1 MKVKLMNVK
10 VKFTDKEKILS
21 LDQSKSKIDSLNV
34 QEKSKSI
41 SKMDEASAE
50 SSVEFLEQEVPM
62 KSENKQIHKKRT
74 KNNLKL
80 KSHRGKQI
88 KKSSSTEIDKRMI
101 SARNGN
107 AKMNAKKKLKRKT
120 KKKKTKASS
129 TLEHELPSQQPPSL
143 KENEMSDE
151 RWNETYQIF
160 GKPKNGRKNK
170 KQLSMEQFGTD
181 QLLSKQYRGVRSM
194 VEPIG
199 CQKIVMK
206 GWKPHYKVKKI
217 WLQDISIISVVLK

>member
-1 MKVKLMNVK
+1 
-10 VKFTDKEKILS
+10 
-21 LDQSKSKIDSLNV
+21 
-34 QEKSKSI
+34 
-41 SKMDEASAE
+41 MDEASAE
-50 SSVEFLEQEVPM
+50 SSVEFLEEEVPM
-62 KSENKQIHKKRT
+62 KSENKQTHKKRT

-88 KKSSSTEIDKRMI
+88 RKSNSTEIDKRMI
-101 SARNGN
+101 SARNGSDSRSTMRSSSDTSVHY

-181 QLLSKQYRGVRSM
+181 QPVSKQYRGVRSM

-217 WLQDISIISVVLK
+217 WLQDLSKE